1 MIYTVTLNP
10 ALDRELLVP
19 SLEDQEMLRAS
30 EVRVD
35 YGGKG
40 FNVSRML
47 AALGA
52 PSVALG
58 FVGGFTGAALR
69 AGLEG
74 LGIATDLTPIA
85 GETRTNVSIV
95 SADQGRVIKVN
106 EPGPPVSAEEIG
118 ALLGRV
124 RALARPG
131 DWWVLAGSL
140 PPGAP
145 PAIYAEIIAAA
156 QAAGGRA
163 VLDTSGAALRSGL
176 AARPFL
182 VKPNGEEAAALTGL
196 PVGDRAQAR
205 VAAAAISGPEWV
217 AISLGADGALISGA
231 GGYWHASSP
240 PVRLANPVGAG
251 DALVAGL
258 VWRLSLG
265 DPPGEALR
273 WGVACGAAAAASPGT
288 GQGSPAQVADLAGR
302 VALEPQALHH

>member
-19 SLEDQEMLRAS
+19 SLEDRELLRAS

-52 PSVALG
+52 PSVAMG

-69 AGLEG
+69 TGLEG
-74 LGIATDLTPIA
+74 LGIATDLTLIA

-95 SADQGRVIKVN
+95 STDCGKTIKVN
-106 EPGPPVSAEEIG
+106 EPGPTVSMQELGTI
-118 ALLGRV
+118 LGRV

-145 PAIYAEIIAAA
+145 PEIYAAIIAAA
-156 QAAGGRA
+156 QATGGCA
-163 VLDTSGAALRSGL
+163 VLDTSGAALRAGL

-182 VKPNGEEAAALTGL
+182 VKPNGEEAATLTGM

-205 VAAAAISGPEWV
+205 AAAAAIAGPEWV
-217 AISLGADGALISGA
+217 AISLGADGALIG
-231 GGYWHASSP
+231 GTDGYWHASSP
-240 PVRLANPVGAG
+240 PVRMANPVGAG

-265 DPPGEALR
+265 DPPDEALR

-288 GQGSPAQVADLAGR
+288 GQGSLAQVADLAGQ
-302 VALEPQALHH
+302 VLVTQFAA